1 MPPAVPMSCPARV
14 RIVSWNLWL
23 IPFGGPWCLGRVQA
37 IERCLCRHVGSML
50 ADPGVEDCLVIAALQ
65 EAWAWRAGPLY
76 PLVWLEAALQKRLL
90 SSLFR
95 GDREPLA
102 LRAIF
107 ALSRVVQLAGA
118 LVTSVCAPPL
128 LRAVLWSPKPV
139 LAASLRRAGLP
150 HATAAGE
157 ASFRHAGW
165 PRESNRSASAPCLLD
180 CGLLLCTSR
189 PPDETGFEPFDWR
202 GNAECVAHKGMEWVR
217 FGGLAVLTTHM
228 TFEYADGGVQRGAQQ
243 LQLAR
248 LAARLL
254 DEGAEQLLLVGD
266 LNSALPHQT
275 LPGRRN
281 GPRPSCATPP
291 SVYEKAWLGSHASLD
306 RLHEAFE
313 AVDADLELRRM
324 DTGEEPTCEDGTVD
338 HVLCCARR
346 SRPPG
351 GVAYRAATSSTVV
364 DPRAEVSD
372 HALVRC
378 ELEWRGGSGT

>member
-1 MPPAVPMSCPARV
+1 MSCPARV

-50 ADPGVEDCLVIAALQ
+50 ADPGVEDCLGIAALQ

-150 HATAAGE
+150 HAAAAGE
-157 ASFRHAGW
+157 SSFRHAGW
-165 PRESNRSASAPCLLD
+165 PRQEPSVHRQPTCRSSFSVKVACPPAPRLPLERPRRPQPPTK
-180 CGLLLCTSR
+180 GLT
-189 PPDETGFEPFDWR
+189 
-202 GNAECVAHKGMEWVR
+202 
-217 FGGLAVLTTHM
+217 GGLNRQP
-228 TFEYADGGVQRGAQQ
+228 DG
-243 LQLAR
+243 
-248 LAARLL
+248 
-254 DEGAEQLLLVGD
+254 
-266 LNSALPHQT
+266 
-275 LPGRRN
+275 
-281 GPRPSCATPP
+281 
-291 SVYEKAWLGSHASLD
+291 
-306 RLHEAFE
+306 
-313 AVDADLELRRM
+313 
-324 DTGEEPTCEDGTVD
+324 
-338 HVLCCARR
+338 
-346 SRPPG
+346 
-351 GVAYRAATSSTVV
+351 
-364 DPRAEVSD
+364 
-372 HALVRC
+372 
-378 ELEWRGGSGT
+378 